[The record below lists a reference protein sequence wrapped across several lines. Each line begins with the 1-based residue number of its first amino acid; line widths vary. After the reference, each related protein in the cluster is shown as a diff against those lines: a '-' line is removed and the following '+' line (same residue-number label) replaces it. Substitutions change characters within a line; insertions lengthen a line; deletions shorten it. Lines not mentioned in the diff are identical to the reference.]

1 MTADTR
7 MRYLD
12 VAKGIAMI
20 CIILGHQGSWEVNR
34 LVFTFHVP
42 IFFLITGYFT
52 SAKLP
57 IKEFVLRKARTL
69 LVPYA
74 CTCAAI
80 IVIAA
85 ALALYRGQEV
95 GPIVQHW
102 VLASCYGAGDTYYE
116 PFFIPCIGALWFLL
130 ATFWGS
136 ILLRVALQMKKGNRL
151 VFVAM
156 IFAIGYW
163 TARNLFWFP
172 LSIQAGCGSL
182 LFMYVGYL
190 AREIQPV
197 YAQLSKEAKAVG
209 LILALLIWGEFAI
222 NFQSFWLVHVNIGR
236 GLWDIIAS
244 ICGSYLVIVLSDWL
258 DKKCNIL
265 GGFFAYLGQYSLLIL
280 SIHIIELHLFPW
292 WTVEN
297 MLMRI
302 GLVEVVAQCTIV
314 VLKVVFIICAAI
326 VCSKIKWITNL
337 FGIKVKR

>member
-20 CIILGHQGSWEVNR
+20 CIILGHQGIWEVNR

-80 IVIAA
+80 IVFAV

-102 VLASCYGAGDTYYE
+102 VFASCYGAGDTYHQ
-116 PFFIPCIGALWFLL
+116 PFYIPGIGAIWFLL

-136 ILLRVALQMKKGNRL
+136 CLLRVALQMKKGSRL
-151 VFVAM
+151 VFVAV

-172 LSIQAGCGSL
+172 LSIQAGCASVL
-182 LFMYVGYL
+182 YMYLGYL
-190 AREIQPV
+190 ARQIQPQ
-197 YAQLSKEAKAVG
+197 YERLSSEVKAVVV
-209 LILALLIWGEFAI
+209 LFAALIWGEFWM
-222 NFQSFWLVHVNIGR
+222 NFQSFWLVHVDIGR
-236 GLWDIIAS
+236 GIGDIVGS
-244 ICGSYLVIVLSDWL
+244 ICGSYLLLLVSKYIVNKWSALATGLS
-258 DKKCNIL
+258 
-265 GGFFAYLGQYSLLIL
+265 YLGRYSLFML
-280 SIHIIELHLFPW
+280 SIHIIELQLFPW
-292 WTVEN
+292 WTVQN
-297 MLMRI
+297 VLLGM
-302 GLVEVVAQCTIV
+302 GVAECTM
-314 VLKVVFIICAAI
+314 VVFKVILVI
-326 VCSKIKWITNL
+326 VMTVICSKMKWMTRL
-337 FGIKVKR
+337 FGIEKTR